1 MKGFLDALHNTTKAI
16 DGLPETLAP
25 FGLQCVRDNMKQGNF
40 KPNSTLTKNTKNAG
54 AKPLFDTGET
64 YASLT
69 YKANAEEYRI
79 GTNKAHAP
87 LINNGGIVKAQK
99 ARKLAIPIN
108 KQVKRRTEVFGV
120 RKVLEG
126 LERQG
131 WKIFYRPKSIMGRAP
146 IGAKAFGQR
155 IKTKVNKANKSQQ
168 KGVFYVL
175 YIRAKQIKVPER
187 EFMFLSDEQMKE
199 QKAMAE
205 QLLIKAKGNYQ

>member
-25 FGLQCVRDNMKQGNF
+25 FGLQCVRDNMKSGTF
-40 KPNSTLTKNTKNAG
+40 KANAPLTKNTKNAG

-69 YKANAEEYRI
+69 YQAGKDEYRV

-87 LINNGGIVKAQK
+87 LINDGGVIKAKK
-99 ARKLAIPIN
+99 AKQLAIPVN
-108 KQVKRRTEVFGV
+108 KQVKKRTEVYGV
-120 RKVLEG
+120 RKTLEG

-131 WKIFYRPKSIMGRAP
+131 WKIFYRPHSIMGRAP
-146 IGAKAFGQR
+146 LGAKAFGQR
-155 IKTKVNKANKSQQ
+155 VKTKANRNNKGAD

-175 YIRAKQIKVPER
+175 YIRTPQVKVSSR
-187 EFMFLSDEQMKE
+187 EFMYLSPEQQQAQREMALE
-199 QKAMAE
+199 HLKAAI
-205 QLLIKAKGNYQ
+205 Q

>member
-1 MKGFLDALHNTTKAI
+1 MKGFLDALHNTSKAI

-25 FGLQCVRDNMKQGNF
+25 FGLQCVRDNMKHGNF

-69 YKANAEEYRI
+69 YQADAHEYRI
-79 GTNKAHAP
+79 GTNKVHAP
-87 LINNGGIVKAQK
+87 LINDGGIVKAKK
-99 ARKLAIPIN
+99 AQKLAIPIN

-120 RKVLEG
+120 RKVLTE

-146 IGAKAFGQR
+146 VGAKAFGQR
-155 IKTKVNKANKSQQ
+155 IKTSANKSNKAQQ

-175 YIRAKQIKVPER
+175 YIRAKQIKVPKR
-187 EFMFLSDEQMKE
+187 EFMYMSDEQQRE
-199 QKAMAE
+199 QSQLAEE
-205 QLLIKAKGNYQ
+205 QLKAAIK